1 MITPVENF
9 SYKIIPKTL
18 KVRDVAFHQGEKV
31 TVVKT
36 NRIYTE
42 LLRHKD
48 NRTYEVYTGSLLL
61 TLDPVR

>member
-1 MITPVENF
+1 M
-9 SYKIIPKTL
+9 
-18 KVRDVAFHQGEKV
+18 FHQGEKV

-36 NRIYTE
+36 NRIHTE

>member
-1 MITPVENF
+1 MITPVERL

-18 KVRDVAFHQGEKV
+18 KVRDVIFYQDEKV

-36 NRIYTE
+36 NRIYTS

-48 NRTYEVYTGSLLL
+48 GRTYEIYTGSLLL
-61 TLDPVR
+61 TLDPIR

>member
-1 MITPVENF
+1 MITPVERL
-9 SYKIIPKTL
+9 SYKITPKTL
-18 KVRDVAFHQGEKV
+18 KVRDVIFYQDEKV
-31 TVVKT
+31 TVVKS
-36 NRIYTE
+36 NRIHTE

>member
-1 MITPVENF
+1 MITPVENL

-18 KVRDVAFHQGEKV
+18 KVRDVVFHQGEKV

-48 NRTYEVYTGSLLL
+48 GRTYEVYTGSLLL